1 MSEIKKITVTDFEEV
16 LGEKISEYLKQKI
29 DEYDFAYYEF
39 SKEEEEEIIQKIEQH
54 LGKEDFVKAGK
65 HRRDQWE
72 KGWEENLKNLDEAI
86 LLDKNGFPKTFRPS
100 WAKFSPQEI
109 IPKYFAK
116 HDILRWKQKFVKPL
130 KKNFELNSLYVIQD
144 WLFDKYIRNV
154 ETIYEFGCGTGHNL
168 LHAREINQDA
178 EMWGLDW
185 TKSSQEIIKKLS
197 QKNSKYRF
205 NSKNFDYFNPDYD
218 FKLKDDSVV
227 FTVVSLEQ
235 VGNDFKKFID
245 YLLKQNVGLCI
256 HIEPIIEHL
265 DEKNKIDNLSIEYI
279 KKRNYLNGYL
289 EHLRNLESKGELK
302 ILKAQRSYIGSM
314 FIDGYS
320 VIVWSKN

>member
-1 MSEIKKITVTDFEEV
+1 MSEIKKITVTEFEEV
-16 LGEKISEYLKQKI
+16 FGEKIKEYLKQKI

-39 SKEEEEEIIQKIEQH
+39 SKEEEEEIIRNVEQH
-54 LGKEDFVKAGK
+54 LGKEDIVKAGK
-65 HRRDQWE
+65 HRKDQWE
-72 KGWEENLKNLDEAI
+72 KGWEENLNNLDSKEE
-86 LLDKNGFPKTFRPS
+86 
-100 WAKFSPQEI
+100 EI

-116 HDILRWKQKFVKPL
+116 HDILRWKQKFIKPL

-144 WLFDKYIRNV
+144 WLFDKYMRNV
-154 ETIYEFGCGTGHNL
+154 VTIYEFGCGTGHNL
-168 LHAREINQDA
+168 LHAREINPDA

-197 QKNSKYRF
+197 QQNSKYRF
-205 NSKNFDYFNPDYD
+205 TSKNLDYCNPEEDFNW
-218 FKLKDDSVV
+218 KDDSVV
-227 FTVVSLEQ
+227 FTVASLEQ
-235 VGNDFKKFID
+235 IGNDFKKFTD

-256 HIEPIIEHL
+256 HIEPIIELL
-265 DEKNKIDNLSIEYI
+265 DEKNEIDNLSIKYI

-289 EHLRNLESKGELK
+289 EYLRSLENKGELK